1 MPASRGGGSV
11 TGRDAIILVVEPEQA
26 LRDSVQQILAQEGLS
41 LRSAESAASAA
52 EIAREIQ
59 PAVVLLATRLPDRD
73 SVEFLA
79 LLEKTSP
86 SSRVILLSDA
96 RDHDLV
102 LDALDKGATDYLA
115 KPLHRRETR
124 LAVQRAMRAW
134 RSEQEAARLRQGLAG
149 LADRWEELKELLAL
163 APEGERP
170 GILAKATVDAAAAV
184 VGAGKVSLMLLD
196 EPGNWLRVE
205 ACSGHSVT
213 PAEMDVVLPGEGV
226 AGFALTA
233 GEPVAVADARTDRR
247 FRHIVVPGRYQG
259 HAFLLVPLV
268 RAGRPFGV
276 LCASESPGGGP
287 FHEEALT
294 LLRLLAE
301 QFSATRMFTGEG
313 AGRRG
318 GVSAA
323 IGPLAGSVPKDPI
336 DQGWLDRLE
345 ALPKIDE
352 EIGFE
357 FDAGIAQEICRAV
370 TDELEPEKMLAAA
383 LGSLAAALPAT
394 PVSLYLADPNTGHL
408 NLESVAGG
416 TDAADRAWLP
426 QGSGLTGG
434 VLRTGETVLQMSPEW
449 DARFDPELDTPPDG
463 LPRPFLGLPIAMR
476 GEVIGVV
483 RAFLPE
489 SAEVS
494 CRTGEVAA
502 AALSAAVRSALL
514 YRSLVSSIEEVAEA
528 RRAARA

>member
-1 MPASRGGGSV
+1 VRE
-11 TGRDAIILVVEPEQA
+11 RDAIILVVEPEEA
-26 LRDSVQQILAQEGLS
+26 LRDSIQQILAQEGLP
-41 LRSAESAASAA
+41 LRSAESAATAL

-59 PAVVLLATRLPDRD
+59 PAVVLLASCLPDGD

-79 LLEKTSP
+79 LLEKSSP

-96 RDHDLV
+96 SDHDLV
-102 LDALDKGATDYLA
+102 LDALDRGATDYLA

-134 RSEQEAARLRQGLAG
+134 RSEQEAARLHQVLAG
-149 LADRWEELKELLAL
+149 LANRWEELKELLVR
-163 APEGERP
+163 APEGDRP
-170 GILAKATVDAAAAV
+170 GILAQATVDTAAAV

-205 ACSGHSVT
+205 ACSGHSVS

-226 AGFALTA
+226 AGFALIA

-247 FRHIVVPGRYQG
+247 FRHIVVPGRYDG
-259 HAFLLVPLV
+259 HSFLLVPLV

-276 LCASESPGGGP
+276 LCASESQGGGP

-301 QFSATRMFTGEG
+301 QFSATRMFTG
-313 AGRRG
+313 AGQGWPG
-318 GVSAA
+318 GVATS
-323 IGPLAGSVPKDPI
+323 IGPLAGPVVEDPL

-345 ALPKIDE
+345 ALPKSDE
-352 EIGFE
+352 ESGFE
-357 FDAGIAQEICRAV
+357 LDAGIAREICRAV
-370 TDELEPEKMLAAA
+370 TDELEPEKMLVAA

-394 PVSLYLADPNTGHL
+394 PVSLYLADPDTGNL

-426 QGSGLTGG
+426 QGSGLTGR
-434 VLRTGETVLQMSPEW
+434 VLETGETVLQMSPGR

-476 GEVIGVV
+476 GKVIGVV

-489 SAEVS
+489 GAGVS

-528 RRAARA
+528 RRAPRA